1 MKRVNLI
8 KDFYVFRPYRNS
20 QYIQKFNEWIKFK
33 DKWEKYQ
40 D

>member
-8 KDFYVFRPYRNS
+8 KEFYLLRIHRNS
-20 QYIQKFNEWIKFK
+20 QDIHKFNEWIKFK